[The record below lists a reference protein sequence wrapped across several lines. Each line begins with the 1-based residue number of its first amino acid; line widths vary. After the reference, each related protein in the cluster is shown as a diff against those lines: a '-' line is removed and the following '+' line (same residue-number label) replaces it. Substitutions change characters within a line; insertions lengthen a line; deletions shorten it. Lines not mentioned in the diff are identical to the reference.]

1 MAAPRATISYS
12 STFGT
17 FRISICEDA
26 VQVAE
31 VLEAVDVVLLGELL
45 ALEDVAARTEC
56 RTRNMT

>member
-1 MAAPRATISYS
+1 MYKDAAL
-12 STFGT
+12 
-17 FRISICEDA
+17 
-26 VQVAE
+26 VVE